1 MLSQLT
7 GLVTIVRWTI
17 IPSPIRI
24 LHDSGL
30 HRCCTTTTIAHVQD
44 IWTIANFE
52 YSRNFLSS
60 LRKGISLP
68 CRDNLSGGPGSE
80 AGTHPLPIAGEE
92 VPKSI
97 PETILAYFVGP
108 AYNMRRIGL
117 RAIVAANISLS
128 WNRSIHRP
136 RISYSQFSSKFF
148 DLL

>member
-17 IPSPIRI
+17 IPSLIRI

-30 HRCCTTTTIAHVQD
+30 HRCCTTTTIPTRAYVQD
-44 IWTIANFE
+44 ITNLE
-52 YSRNFLSS
+52 YSPNFLSS
-60 LRKGISLP
+60 LREGTSLP

-128 WNRSIHRP
+128 
-136 RISYSQFSSKFF
+136 
-148 DLL
+148 